1 MSDCH
6 IESFVVLEEF
16 NKDSF
21 DASKV
26 ANSVHDTIEHFAA
39 SYVGHSTQT
48 FETAHTIC
56 AITEA
61 RFRFAGPTAEAQ
73 KINASLYEETA
84 RIKPSQE
91 RPMRIEYV
99 VRGDSRKFQSFH
111 GYCEF
116 NCNGRQFDYKKELFP
131 MTKALYGEKSK
142 PNQASITGPD
152 GAVIKM
158 NSDFFSP
165 FYGSHEC
172 SRIVVPK
179 TRISSFLDVC
189 LESTDKANLVIT
201 NVTVELHRL
210 TYTKHEKQNT
220 IFFPSKPVTKHSYV
234 TISSRD
240 CFKKLGQSDDSE
252 KDCVPVSPKL
262 LRGAL
267 PILEPTLY
275 CNDSMRSYGIK
286 VKVTLLHLHHSSW
299 TQTLENF
306 VEVQVGS
313 LCFDKPKIQNIP
325 FLGERQKTERL
336 RSIEVFD
343 RFRFSPGLVTEG
355 LVNKAKR
362 KGLLYHQHK
371 CETITDDASVTIFST
386 VSAKVP
392 RMSGI
397 EQKERDSRVRLEN
410 LAFAGSPK
418 RAKL

>member
-16 NKDSF
+16 KKDAF
-21 DASKV
+21 DALKV
-26 ANSVHDTIEHFAA
+26 ASSVHDTIEHFAA

-48 FETAHTIC
+48 FETNHTIC

-61 RFRFAGPTAEAQ
+61 RFRFAGPIAEAQ

-91 RPMRIEYV
+91 RPMKIEYV
-99 VRGDSRKFQSFH
+99 VRGDSRKFKSLR

-116 NCNGRQFDYKKELFP
+116 NCNGRQFDYKRELFP
-131 MTKALYGEKSK
+131 MTRALYGEKSK

-152 GAVIKM
+152 GAVIKL
-158 NSDFFSP
+158 NSVYFRP
-165 FYGSHEC
+165 NYGFHEC

-179 TRISSFLDVC
+179 TRISTLLDVC
-189 LESTDKANLVIT
+189 VESTDKANLVMT

-210 TYTKHEKQNT
+210 TYTKVEKQNT
-220 IFFPSKPVTKHSYV
+220 IFFPLKPVSKHSYV
-234 TISSRD
+234 TISSKD
-240 CFKKLGQSDDSE
+240 CHKKLDAFEDSE
-252 KDCVPVSPKL
+252 NDCVQVPPKYL
-262 LRGAL
+262 NSGL
-267 PILEPTLY
+267 PIVEPTLY

-286 VKVTLLHLHHSSW
+286 VKVTLLHLQHSWS
-299 TQTLENF
+299 QTLENF
-306 VEVQVGS
+306 VEVQVAS
-313 LCFDKPKIQNIP
+313 LCFDKPRIQHIP
-325 FLGERQKTERL
+325 FLGQRQKTERI

-343 RFRFSPGLVTEG
+343 RFRYSPGLVTVG

-371 CETITDDASVTIFST
+371 CETITDDASVTVFST
-386 VSAKVP
+386 VLAKVP
-392 RMSGI
+392 RMSEA

>member
-16 NKDSF
+16 NRDSF
-21 DASKV
+21 DALKV

-48 FETAHTIC
+48 FETNHTIC

-61 RFRFAGPTAEAQ
+61 RFRFAGPTAKAQ

-99 VRGDSRKFQSFH
+99 VRGDSRKSKSLR

-131 MTKALYGEKSK
+131 MTRALYGEKSK
-142 PNQASITGPD
+142 ANQASITGPD
-152 GAVIKM
+152 GAVIKL
-158 NSDFFSP
+158 NSVFFRP
-165 FYGSHEC
+165 ICGFHEC

-179 TRISSFLDVC
+179 TRISTFLDVC
-189 LESTDKANLVIT
+189 VESTDKANLVIT

-210 TYTKHEKQNT
+210 TYTKIEKQKT
-220 IFFPSKPVTKHSYV
+220 IFFPLKPDTKHSYV

-240 CFKKLGQSDDSE
+240 CYKRLDGFDESE
-252 KDCVPVSPKL
+252 NNCVQVSPKL
-262 LRGAL
+262 LRSTL

-275 CNDSMRSYGIK
+275 CNDFMRSYGIK
-286 VKVTLLHLHHSSW
+286 VKVTLLHLQHSSW
-299 TQTLENF
+299 SQTLENF
-306 VEVQVGS
+306 VEVQVAS
-313 LCFDKPKIQNIP
+313 LCFDKPKIQHIP
-325 FLGERQKTERL
+325 FIGERQRTERL

-343 RFRFSPGLVTEG
+343 RFRFSPGLVTVG
-355 LVNKAKR
+355 LVNRAKR

-371 CETITDDASVTIFST
+371 CETITDDASVTVFST
-386 VSAKVP
+386 VLAKVP
-392 RMSGI
+392 RMSVL
-397 EQKERDSRVRLEN
+397 EQTERDSRVRLEN